1 MVESLRH
8 QIKAK
13 RKASRKQERHIDQKR
28 RSKNDQQSQPANKI

>member
-1 MVESLRH
+1 VESLRH

-13 RKASRKQERHIDQKR
+13 RKASRKQERHTDKKR